1 MSWNARALEVL
12 AAGPPTPLVDFPVPT
27 PGVRLLLK
35 DESAQPTGSLRH
47 RHARAL
53 FRQAV
58 LDGLVGEG
66 TTVVEATGGN
76 AAVAQAWFARRLGL
90 PYVVVMPGERS
101 EARAR
106 AVEALGGECRFV
118 TPPLAIY
125 DAAREIDGHF
135 LDQFGRAAQHDLAEE
150 LFGQVRPDWV
160 VTGAGT
166 GATSATLGHWLRSHH
181 PAGGSTPSAAD
192 ASTPSAADASTPSAS
207 DAPTPSAADAPTPGA
222 ASGSAGGR
230 RCRVAV
236 ADPENSA
243 YFPGWTLDSPDYSTG
258 MPSRIEGIGRPRI
271 EPGFRPDLVDL
282 VIPVPDA
289 ASVAAARRIR
299 EVTGLPVGGSSG
311 TALWAA
317 LELVERMRARDETG
331 TIVSLIGD
339 AADRHLATYHDDG
352 WAAGKGLDV
361 GKHLDEL
368 RRRTTV

>member
-1 MSWNARALEVL
+1 MSWNGRALDVL
-12 AAGPPTPLVDFPVPT
+12 AAGSPTPLIDFPVPV

-53 FRQAV
+53 FRRAI
-58 LDGLVGEG
+58 LDGLVTEG

-90 PYVVVMPGERS
+90 PYTVVMPGERS

-118 TPPLAIY
+118 TPPPAIY

-135 LDQFGRAAQHDLAEE
+135 LDQFGRAAEHDLADE
-150 LFGQVRPDWV
+150 LFGQVRPHWV

-166 GATSATLGHWLRSHH
+166 GATSATLGRWSQSHRT
-181 PAGGSTPSAAD
+181 ADTPTSGTAD
-192 ASTPSAADASTPSAS
+192 DP
-207 DAPTPSAADAPTPGA
+207 
-222 ASGSAGGR
+222 ASGDGSPSGTEGGGW

-236 ADPENSA
+236 ADPDNSA
-243 YFPGWTLDSPDYSTG
+243 YFPGWTLDTPDYATG

-271 EPGFRPDLVDL
+271 EPGFRADLVDL
-282 VIPVPDA
+282 VVPVPDA
-289 ASVAAARRIR
+289 ASVAAARHIR
-299 EVTGLPVGGSSG
+299 EITGLPVGGSSG

-317 LELVERMRARDETG
+317 LELVERMRARGEAG
-331 TIVSLIGD
+331 TVVSLIGD

-352 WAAGKGLDV
+352 WTAGKGLDIGQV
-361 GKHLDEL
+361 RQYVDEL
-368 RRRTTV
+368 RRRSVV